1 MAERRDKLDIIGDI
15 LKAVQDKGGRIK
27 PTHLLYKSN
36 LSHEGMKRYIDEL
49 KMKLMLLE
57 EEDKAQNKFFVIILN
72 NFLSNFIRGLFVV
85 CMHSFNTIID
95 HIHPDLTIFN

>member
-1 MAERRDKLDIIGDI
+1 MAERRDRLDIIGDI
-15 LKAVQDKGGRIK
+15 LKAIQDKGGRIK

-57 EEDKAQNKFFVIILN
+57 EEDKNQNKFFVITDKGLK
-72 NFLSNFIRGLFVV
+72 FLEDYKKIREFTD
-85 CMHSFNTIID
+85 SFG
-95 HIHPDLTIFN
+95 F

>member
-57 EEDKAQNKFFVIILN
+57 EEDKAQNKFFVITDKGLK
-72 NFLSNFIRGLFVV
+72 FLEDYKKIREFTD
-85 CMHSFNTIID
+85 SFG
-95 HIHPDLTIFN
+95 F

>member
-57 EEDKAQNKFFVIILN
+57 EEDKNQNKFFVITDKGLK
-72 NFLSNFIRGLFVV
+72 FLQDYKKVREFTD
-85 CMHSFNTIID
+85 SFG
-95 HIHPDLTIFN
+95 F

>member
-57 EEDKAQNKFFVIILN
+57 EEDKTQNKFFVITDKGLK
-72 NFLSNFIRGLFVV
+72 FLEDYKKIREFTD
-85 CMHSFNTIID
+85 SFG
-95 HIHPDLTIFN
+95 F

>member
-1 MAERRDKLDIIGDI
+1 MAERRDRLDIIGDI

-36 LSHEGMKRYIDEL
+36 LSHEGMKRYIYEL

-57 EEDKAQNKFFVIILN
+57 EEDKNQNKFFVITDKGLK
-72 NFLSNFIRGLFVV
+72 FLQDYKKIREFTD
-85 CMHSFNTIID
+85 SFG
-95 HIHPDLTIFN
+95 F

>member
-1 MAERRDKLDIIGDI
+1 MAERRDRLDIIGDI
-15 LKAVQDKGGRIK
+15 LKAIQDKGGRIK

-57 EEDKAQNKFFVIILN
+57 EEDKNQNKFFVITDKGLK
-72 NFLSNFIRGLFVV
+72 FLQDYKKIREFTD
-85 CMHSFNTIID
+85 SFG
-95 HIHPDLTIFN
+95 F

>member
-15 LKAVQDKGGRIK
+15 LKAIQDKGGRIK

-57 EEDKAQNKFFVIILN
+57 EEDKNQNKFFVITDKGLK
-72 NFLSNFIRGLFVV
+72 FLQDYKKIREFTD
-85 CMHSFNTIID
+85 SFG
-95 HIHPDLTIFN
+95 F

>member
-36 LSHEGMKRYIDEL
+36 LSHEGMKRYIEEL

-57 EEDKAQNKFFVIILN
+57 EEDKNQNKFFIITDKGLK
-72 NFLSNFIRGLFVV
+72 FLQDYRKIREFTD
-85 CMHSFNTIID
+85 SFG
-95 HIHPDLTIFN
+95 F

>member
-15 LKAVQDKGGRIK
+15 LKAIQDKGGRIK

-57 EEDKAQNKFFVIILN
+57 EEDKNQNKFFVITDKGLK
-72 NFLSNFIRGLFVV
+72 FLEDYKKVREFTD
-85 CMHSFNTIID
+85 SFG
-95 HIHPDLTIFN
+95 F

>member
-57 EEDKAQNKFFVIILN
+57 EEDKNQNKFFVITDKGLK
-72 NFLSNFIRGLFVV
+72 FLQDYKKIREFTD
-85 CMHSFNTIID
+85 SFG
-95 HIHPDLTIFN
+95 F